1 MTNIVLLKPIN
12 GLGDKIINL
21 LGASVYCYYK
31 NYNLKTVFNENI
43 LYYHFNSYNYYDL
56 SLFNFNNISV
66 YNETNEINPNDL
78 ENALQ
83 FHNPDTIVSITPY
96 SIYQKLKNE
105 GHDNISFEEVSN
117 MFIQFTKKIEPS
129 EYILNYIPNNIEKC
143 YGIHLRKTD
152 KINTNPDIR
161 HEMTPDENSI
171 LLNKVKIMIEE
182 MIEIEDNIS
191 FFISSEDNEHKQQF
205 VDSINKIANNKNKTI
220 NIITIPEN
228 IPENIKSILN
238 YECILDM
245 FCLSKCKSI
254 IQCVKYSAFS
264 VIAALLGN
272 EKLINLS
279 HYVDNNE
286 LCIIYLWNSVIQI
299 NDNKN
304 FDENKYLNQINKY
317 KEIGLFYGDIY
328 IYKYL

>member
-1 MTNIVLLKPIN
+1 MNNTIILKPIN

-21 LGASVYCYYK
+21 LGAAVYCHYK
-31 NYNLKTVFNENI
+31 NYHLKAVFNENCM
-43 LYYHFNSYNYYDL
+43 YYHFNSHNYYDL
-56 SLFNFNNISV
+56 SLFKFTNLSV
-66 YNETNEINPNDL
+66 FNETKEINHNDL

-105 GHDNISFEEVSN
+105 GLGISFEEVSN
-117 MFIQFTKKIEPS
+117 MFIKFAKNIEPNECIS
-129 EYILNYIPNNIEKC
+129 NYIPIGIENC
-143 YGIHLRKTD
+143 YGVHLRKTD
-152 KINTNPDIR
+152 KIKTNPDIR
-161 HEMTPDENSI
+161 HEMTPDENI
-171 LLNKVKIMIEE
+171 MLLNKVIIMIEE

-220 NIITIPEN
+220 NLITIPEN
-228 IPENIKSILN
+228 IPENIKSKLN

-254 IQCVKYSAFS
+254 IQGVKYSAFS
-264 VIAALLGN
+264 VIASLLGN

-279 HYVDNNE
+279 QYLDNNE
-286 LCIIYLWNSVIQI
+286 LCIIHLWNSVIQI

-304 FDENKYLNQINKY
+304 FYENKYLNQINKY
-317 KEIGLFYGDIY
+317 KEIGVFYGDIY
-328 IYKYL
+328 ISNL

>member
-1 MTNIVLLKPIN
+1 MNNTIILKTIN

-21 LGASVYCYYK
+21 LGAAVYCHYK
-31 NYNLKTVFNENI
+31 NYNLKTILNENI
-43 LYYHFNSYNYYDL
+43 LYYYFNSHNNYDL

-66 YNETNEINPNDL
+66 YNETNEINPDDL

-105 GHDNISFEEVSN
+105 GHDNISFEEVSSKFLQFAKN
-117 MFIQFTKKIEPS
+117 IQPS
-129 EYILNYIPNNIEKC
+129 EFISNYIPNGIEMA

-152 KINTNPDIR
+152 KIKINPDIR
-161 HEMTPDENSI
+161 HEMTPDENSL
-171 LLNKVKIMIEE
+171 LLNKLIMLIEE
-182 MIEIEDNIS
+182 KIENEENIR

-205 VDSINKIANNKNKTI
+205 IDSINEIANKKNKII
-220 NIITIPEN
+220 NLISTPEN
-228 IPENIKSILN
+228 IPKNIKSKHN
-238 YECILDM
+238 FDGVFDM

-254 IQCVKYSAFS
+254 VQGVKYSAFS
-264 VIAALLGN
+264 VVASLIGN

-279 HYVDNNE
+279 HYLNSDE

-299 NDNKN
+299 NDNKF
-304 FDENKYLNQINKY
+304 FDKNKYLNIINKY
-317 KEIGLFYGDIY
+317 KERRVFYGDIY
-328 IYKYL
+328 ISNL